1 MSEEIRTYDDLSP
14 EEVQKYREK
23 RGRFYMYL
31 NQYNFWKHF
40 SDKQRSKAIMA
51 ILNFEK
57 YGELPTLSEN
67 DVDDVAILPYLDF
80 FLDQAQKDFKSYV
93 NTALK
98 NKKNGAKS
106 HSNVESEEER
116 TLPNATERYH
126 SQASDSERKRTEPD
140 KIRQDKIKSGT
151 ERYRTEPD
159 KIRQDKIRQDKTRED
174 KTRDISVSG
183 YIERATDKNK
193 PSITPPEYQTVT
205 DYCKSVGLAA
215 EGSGL
220 FSAKAFMKYYSG
232 QDWMID
238 GEPVTD
244 WRPLIDL
251 WLEEHS
257 ARG

>member
-1 MSEEIRTYDDLSP
+1 
-14 EEVQKYREK
+14 
-23 RGRFYMYL
+23 
-31 NQYNFWKHF
+31 
-40 SDKQRSKAIMA
+40 MA

-67 DVDDVAILPYLDF
+67 DVDDFAILPYLDF

-93 NTALK
+93 NTSLK

-106 HSNVESEEER
+106 HSNVEAEEER
-116 TLPNATERYH
+116 TVPNGTERYH
-126 SQASDSERKRTEPD
+126 SQASGSERKRTEPD
-140 KIRQDKIKSGT
+140 KIRQDKIVAT

-159 KIRQDKIRQDKTRED
+159 KTRQDKIVATERYRTEPDKTRQDKIRQDKIRE
-174 KTRDISVSG
+174 DISVSS
-183 YIERATDKNK
+183 YIERAIDKNK
-193 PSITPPEYQTVT
+193 PSITPPTYQAVT

-220 FSAKAFMKYYSG
+220 FSAKAFLKYYSG

-238 GEPVTD
+238 GESITD

-251 WLEEHS
+251 WTEEHK

>member
-1 MSEEIRTYDDLSP
+1 
-14 EEVQKYREK
+14 
-23 RGRFYMYL
+23 
-31 NQYNFWKHF
+31 
-40 SDKQRSKAIMA
+40 MA

-67 DVDDVAILPYLDF
+67 DVDDFAILPYLDF

-93 NTALK
+93 NTSLK

-106 HSNVESEEER
+106 HSNVEAEEER
-116 TLPNATERYH
+116 TVPNGTERYH
-126 SQASDSERKRTEPD
+126 SQASGSERKRTEPD
-140 KIRQDKIKSGT
+140 KIRQDKIVAT

-159 KIRQDKIRQDKTRED
+159 KTRQDKIRQDKIRE
-174 KTRDISVSG
+174 DISVSS
-183 YIERATDKNK
+183 YIERAIDKNK
-193 PSITPPEYQTVT
+193 PSITPPTYQAVT

-220 FSAKAFMKYYSG
+220 FSAKAFLKYYSG

-238 GEPVTD
+238 GESITD

-251 WLEEHS
+251 WTEEHK